1 MKAYHFNYRDLFRAP
16 RLAFSIQRIWINGTG
31 LLLGYLVYLIFSYFS
46 GIVGGYN
53 CSAIWSDFGLL
64 PCSFALYVPWYST
77 VIYLVGLALFGAI
90 ILFTNTAVSRVVYM
104 ALRDELFYTWTQAY
118 KFAYKKWISSLGAM
132 LTFVFIIA
140 FFVIAALVMGFIGRI
155 PFVGELGTVLLTVP
169 YIFASLLLLFIIIS
183 FLVAI
188 FYVPA
193 IIATSDED
201 ALGGVFQ
208 SFSITYNQL
217 WRIILY
223 GILLFFLYAV
233 SVFIL
238 AAAFKISYNIFIS
251 LFTLSMGD
259 KILQLQ
265 QQALYIID
273 QALPT
278 VYGWANLLPGELG
291 KWIYLTSPHP
301 YAPHLGGIM
310 QVSGYILG
318 IFLLFLGGVVVA
330 YGEAVWNSG
339 LTMIYVILYKL
350 QERENLLERE
360 DEELK
365 EEEEEDQDSFQT
377 EQVEM
382 EEKPEPQ
389 KKAKKIPVKRKPR
402 KSSPR
407 KSSKE

>member
-1 MKAYHFNYRDLFRAP
+1 MKAYHFNYKDLFRAP

-31 LLLGYLVYLIFSYFS
+31 LLLGCLVYLIFSYFS

-53 CSAIWSDFGLL
+53 CSYIWSKFGLL

-77 VIYLVGLALFGAI
+77 VIYLIGLALFAAI
-90 ILFTNTAVSRVVYM
+90 ILLTNTAVSRVVYM

-118 KFAYKKWISSLGAM
+118 KFAYKKWISSVGAM
-132 LTFVFIIA
+132 ITFVFIIA

-183 FLVAI
+183 FVVGI
-188 FYVPA
+188 FFVPA

-223 GILLFFLYAV
+223 GILLLFIYV
-233 SVFIL
+233 VGVFIF
-238 AAAFKISYNIFIS
+238 AAVFKVSYNIFIS
-251 LFTLSMGD
+251 LFTMSMGD

-278 VYGWANLLPGELG
+278 VYGWANLLPGDLG
-291 KWIYLTSPHP
+291 KWVYLTNPHP
-301 YAPHLGGIM
+301 YVPDLSSVM
-310 QVSGYILG
+310 LVSGYILG

-330 YGEAVWNSG
+330 YGEALWNSG

-350 QERENLLERE
+350 QEKENLLERE

-365 EEEEEDQDSFQT
+365 EDEEEEAESTPSDEVQSL
-377 EQVEM
+377 
-382 EEKPEPQ
+382 EEPEPE
-389 KKAKKIPVKRKPR
+389 KKVKKPAAKRKPR
-402 KSSPR
+402 KSPAKGSG
-407 KSSKE
+407 KK